1 LFFIFFELILENYK
15 NKNLKLEYNMN
26 DQVKKPYSIDE
37 ILEKKGV
44 VGTEEGI
51 FMKNVLKKSASNI
64 NSITYDY
71 FRDKYFLKKDID
83 YNSFLKEHVKN
94 YNPFQKSKRKNRIG
108 QKRRTNKQV
117 KEKLNPSIN
126 MINNK
131 ISYIKKLNG
140 DDKIYPNKIYEYEVL
155 MELIPIK
162 YNHVEADVV
171 LVNAKIH
178 KEIDD
183 LIFYEGKEILCQLK
197 SFQK

>member
-1 LFFIFFELILENYK
+1 
-15 NKNLKLEYNMN
+15 
-26 DQVKKPYSIDE
+26 
-37 ILEKKGV
+37 
-44 VGTEEGI
+44 
-51 FMKNVLKKSASNI
+51 
-64 NSITYDY
+64 
-71 FRDKYFLKKDID
+71 
-83 YNSFLKEHVKN
+83 
-94 YNPFQKSKRKNRIG
+94 
-108 QKRRTNKQV
+108 
-117 KEKLNPSIN
+117 